1 MSDAALE
8 IRGLEKSFKN
18 FTLGPLDMTVPRGS
32 IYALIGPNGAGKT
45 TTFDLV
51 FGMGAKKAG
60 SIRVLGLDHLRD
72 EVAMKEQ
79 VAYVGPDMA
88 FKSWPRIRS
97 VLRFVRGFHATWDD
111 EYCDR
116 LLDTFELSPK
126 GSPALLSFGSRTK
139 LALVLALAWRPKL
152 LMLDEPTVG
161 LDPIAKQFVFS
172 ELLSIVADGIRTV
185 VISSH
190 NLTDMER
197 FADRVGLIRSGRMIF
212 EGEMGTLVDRF
223 RMVDFTAASA
233 PRLEGRAGVF
243 VQQRD
248 PDRWRALV
256 DRETAPAEALVARG
270 AQQLSESPV
279 TLEDI
284 FVGLGRDSR

>member
-8 IRGLEKSFKN
+8 IRGLEKSFKG
-18 FTLGPLDMTVPRGS
+18 FTLGPFDMTVPRGA

-45 TTFDLV
+45 TTFDLI
-51 FGMGAKKAG
+51 FGIGAKKAG
-60 SIRVLGLDHLRD
+60 SITVLGLDHLKS
-72 EVAMKEQ
+72 EVAMKRQ

-88 FKSWPRIRS
+88 FRSWPRVRS
-97 VLRFVRGFHATWDD
+97 VLRFVRGFHPTWDD
-111 EYCDR
+111 EYCAR
-116 LLDTFELSPK
+116 LLDTFEISAN

-139 LALVLALAWRPKL
+139 LALVLALAWRPTM

-172 ELLSIVADGIRTV
+172 ELLSIVEDGSRTV

-190 NLTDMER
+190 NLADMER
-197 FADRVGLIRSGRMIF
+197 FADRVGLLRHGRMSF
-212 EGEMGTLVDRF
+212 EGDVGTLVDRF

-233 PRLEGRAGVF
+233 PRLESRPGVF

-256 DRETAPAEALVARG
+256 DREMAPIDVLVAKG
-270 AQQLSESPV
+270 AQPLSESPV

-284 FVGLGRDSR
+284 FVGLGRG